1 MSTAEAALPGNT
13 ESRVDATPLLNDKM
27 KFAIKAA
34 ASLVLVY
41 LIGFA
46 QGWSNITTAATTVML
61 IAAVGSLENAVMN
74 GLLRVLGSIIGAI
87 IGMVFIAIFPQER
100 FLYLLVLSLAVTFV
114 LHLTRTY
121 KGDMTVFMLTGM
133 TMMMMFQNGN
143 TDNVFLYGVDKAFMT
158 LFGIAVYTLV
168 GILIWPV
175 SDKKAEFEHAQQL
188 AQALKKR
195 YEVRLEDEAT
205 QNRLHNEALQ
215 AQELLQKSI
224 PQIPGTMETNFS
236 PAQWRSLMRDFKAL
250 DTLLSL
256 LPTSG
261 ELSDFP
267 KPVSH
272 YLKGFETV
280 HSQIETLFDAIVK
293 GWQEKQLI
301 EIPKKAELSVDFEA
315 SEELTQLQRATLGSF
330 ALETKNL
337 HALLSRIAKKLNALH
352 RPEPTHF
359 VDDERIKTH
368 AFDLLDPEHLKASVI
383 TFLIFWT
390 AVVCWILFNPPGGF
404 MVVVLATGLS
414 VITVFTPVKPSLLII
429 VFTLSF
435 LFAAAAYV
443 GILPYLD
450 HGVELALFLF
460 FYGFIGFYFLP
471 AQLSIFF
478 LLGLV
483 TMNITNQMYYAFDI
497 FLLVLT
503 MFYAFLS
510 LLLLFYYLP
519 FSTKPERLFLIL
531 QKRFFSQSLQ
541 LARYHFA
548 LIKGKARFWQ
558 KIAAHYNR
566 RYLMNTVAKMKL
578 WAAQIDTAYF
588 DDIEK
593 EALLSYVRNCER
605 FATLLLIHIHTIDA
619 QKENPLLRSYL
630 LERHNAALVEALERL
645 ADKPLLTSVSDM
657 KAATERF
664 EKELLD
670 FFTKENPERYERES
684 VVSFYET
691 ISLYRHIWHT
701 FFDLEA
707 KMAHL
712 NLTSLKESRF

>member
-1 MSTAEAALPGNT
+1 MATAEAALHSST
-13 ESRVDATPLLNDKM
+13 ESKVETTPLLNDKM

-74 GLLRVLGSIIGAI
+74 GLLRVLGSIIGAV
-87 IGMVFIAIFPQER
+87 IGMALIALFPQER

-121 KGDMTVFMLTGM
+121 KGDMTIFMLTGM
-133 TMMMMFQNGN
+133 TMMMMFQNGD

-168 GILIWPV
+168 GILIWPI
-175 SDKKAEFEHAQQL
+175 SGKKAEFEHAQQL
-188 AQALKKR
+188 AQALQKR
-195 YEVRLEDEAT
+195 YEAHLEDEPT

-236 PAQWRSLMRDFKAL
+236 PAQWRSLLRDFKAL

-256 LPTSG
+256 LPASD
-261 ELSDFP
+261 ELSEFP

-272 YLKGFETV
+272 YLKGYKSV
-280 HSQIETLFDAIVK
+280 RSQIETLFDAIVK
-293 GWQEKQLI
+293 GWQEKKHI
-301 EIPKKAELSVDFEA
+301 EIPQKAALSVDFEA
-315 SEELTQLQRATLGSF
+315 AGELTYLQRATLGSL
-330 ALETKNL
+330 ALETKKM
-337 HALLSRIAKKLNALH
+337 HALLSRIAEKLNALH

-359 VDDERIKTH
+359 VDDERVKAY
-368 AFDLLDPEHLKASVI
+368 AFDLLDPEHLKASII

-390 AVVCWILFNPPGGF
+390 AVACWILFNPPGGF

-414 VITVFTPVKPSLLII
+414 VITAFSPIKPSLLII

-443 GILPYLD
+443 GVLPHLD
-450 HGVELALFLF
+450 HGAELALFLF

-483 TMNITNQMYYAFDI
+483 TMNIANQMYYAFDI
-497 FLLVLT
+497 FLLILT

-531 QKRFFSQSLQ
+531 QKRFFKQTRQ
-541 LARYHFA
+541 LARYHVT
-548 LIKGKARFWQ
+548 LMKGKVRFWQ
-558 KIAAHYNR
+558 KMAARYNI
-566 RYLMNTVAKMKL
+566 RYLMNTVVKMKL

-605 FATLLLIHIHTIDA
+605 FATLLLIQARTIDV
-619 QKENPLLRSYL
+619 QKENPLLQAYL
-630 LERHNAALVEALERL
+630 LERHNAALVEALEHF
-645 ADKPLLTSVSDM
+645 ADDPAANTVSNIDTV
-657 KAATERF
+657 AERF
-664 EKELLD
+664 EKELSD
-670 FFTKENPERYERES
+670 FFEKEKLRHYDSEAAI
-684 VVSFYET
+684 SFYET
-691 ISLYRHIWHT
+691 VSLYRHIWHT
-701 FFDLEA
+701 FFGLET
-707 KMAHL
+707 KMAQL

>member
-1 MSTAEAALPGNT
+1 
-13 ESRVDATPLLNDKM
+13 
-27 KFAIKAA
+27 
-34 ASLVLVY
+34 
-41 LIGFA
+41 
-46 QGWSNITTAATTVML
+46 
-61 IAAVGSLENAVMN
+61 
-74 GLLRVLGSIIGAI
+74 
-87 IGMVFIAIFPQER
+87 
-100 FLYLLVLSLAVTFV
+100 
-114 LHLTRTY
+114 
-121 KGDMTVFMLTGM
+121 
-133 TMMMMFQNGN
+133 
-143 TDNVFLYGVDKAFMT
+143 
-158 LFGIAVYTLV
+158 
-168 GILIWPV
+168 
-175 SDKKAEFEHAQQL
+175 
-188 AQALKKR
+188 
-195 YEVRLEDEAT
+195 
-205 QNRLHNEALQ
+205 
-215 AQELLQKSI
+215 
-224 PQIPGTMETNFS
+224 
-236 PAQWRSLMRDFKAL
+236 
-250 DTLLSL
+250 
-256 LPTSG
+256 
-261 ELSDFP
+261 
-267 KPVSH
+267 
-272 YLKGFETV
+272 
-280 HSQIETLFDAIVK
+280 
-293 GWQEKQLI
+293 
-301 EIPKKAELSVDFEA
+301 
-315 SEELTQLQRATLGSF
+315 
-330 ALETKNL
+330 
-337 HALLSRIAKKLNALH
+337 
-352 RPEPTHF
+352 
-359 VDDERIKTH
+359 
-368 AFDLLDPEHLKASVI
+368 
-383 TFLIFWT
+383 
-390 AVVCWILFNPPGGF
+390 

-414 VITVFTPVKPSLLII
+414 IITAFSPVKPSLLII

-443 GILPYLD
+443 GVLPHLD
-450 HGVELALFLF
+450 NGAGLALFLF
-460 FYGFIGFYFLP
+460 VYALIGFYFLP
-471 AQLSIFF
+471 AQVSIFF

-483 TMNITNQMYYAFDI
+483 TMNIANQMYYAFDI

-531 QKRFFSQSLQ
+531 QKRFFNQSLQ
-541 LARYHFA
+541 LTRYHFA
-548 LIKGKARFWQ
+548 IIKDKAHFWQ
-558 KIAAHYNR
+558 KIAAHYNA

-593 EALLSYVRNCER
+593 EALFSYVRNCER

>member
-1 MSTAEAALPGNT
+1 MATAQATLHGNT
-13 ESRVDATPLLNDKM
+13 EGKAKTTPLLNDKM

-74 GLLRVLGSIIGAI
+74 GLLRVLGSIIGAV
-87 IGMVFIAIFPQER
+87 IGMVLIALFPQER
-100 FLYLLVLSLAVTFV
+100 FLYLLLLSIAVTFV

-133 TMMMMFQNGN
+133 TMMMMFQNGD

-168 GILIWPV
+168 GILVWPV
-175 SDKKAEFEHAQQL
+175 SGKKREFEHAQQL
-188 AQALKKR
+188 ARALQNR
-195 YEVRLEDEAT
+195 YEARLEDEAT
-205 QNRLHNEALQ
+205 QSRLHNEALQ
-215 AQELLQKSI
+215 AQELLLKSI

-256 LPTSG
+256 LPTSA
-261 ELSDFP
+261 ELSDLP
-267 KPVSH
+267 KPASH
-272 YLKGFETV
+272 YLKGYESV
-280 HSQIETLFDAIVK
+280 RSQIDTLFDDIVK
-293 GWQEKQLI
+293 GWHKKRI
-301 EIPKKAELSVDFEA
+301 IDIPKEAKLSVDFDTTDA
-315 SEELTQLQRATLGSF
+315 LSQLQRATLGSL
-330 ALETKNL
+330 ALETKKL
-337 HALLSRIAKKLNALH
+337 HALLSRIARKLNALH

-359 VDDERIKTH
+359 VDDEPVKTR
-368 AFDLLDPEHLKASVI
+368 AFDLLDPEHLKASVV

-390 AVVCWILFNPPGGF
+390 AVACWILFNPPGGF

-414 VITVFTPVKPSLLII
+414 VITAFSPVKPSLLII

-443 GILPYLD
+443 GVLPHLN
-450 HGVELALFLF
+450 HGAELALFLF
-460 FYGFIGFYFLP
+460 LYGFIGFYFLP

-483 TMNITNQMYYAFDI
+483 TMNIANQMYYAFDI
-497 FLLVLT
+497 FLLILT

-519 FSTKPERLFLIL
+519 FSTKPERLFLIF
-531 QKRFFSQSLQ
+531 QKRFFNQSLQ
-541 LARYHFA
+541 LARYHYA

-558 KIAAHYNR
+558 KIAARYNA
-566 RYLMNTVAKMKL
+566 RYLMNTVSKMKL
-578 WAAQIDTAYF
+578 WAAQIDTGYF
-588 DDIEK
+588 DDVEK
-593 EALLSYVRNCER
+593 EALLAYVRNCER
-605 FATLLLIHIHTIDA
+605 FATLLLIHTRTIDA
-619 QKENPLLRSYL
+619 QKHNPLLQAYL
-630 LERHNAALVEALERL
+630 LKRHNATLAKALEHL
-645 ADKPLLTSVSDM
+645 ADNPFTASASDLQT
-657 KAATERF
+657 ATERF
-664 EKELLD
+664 ENELSD
-670 FFTKENPERYERES
+670 FFKKENPERYERES

-701 FFDLEA
+701 FFDLER
-707 KMAHL
+707 KMAYL

>member
-1 MSTAEAALPGNT
+1 MATAKTAVENNTESKVEAAL
-13 ESRVDATPLLNDKM
+13 LLNEKM
-27 KFAIKAA
+27 KFAIKSA

-41 LIGFA
+41 LIGFS

-74 GLLRVLGSIIGAI
+74 GLLRVLGSIIGAV
-87 IGMVFIAIFPQER
+87 IGMVLIALFPQER
-100 FLYLLVLSLAVTFV
+100 FLYLLLLSLAVTLV

-133 TMMMMFQNGN
+133 TMMMMFQNGD
-143 TDNVFLYGVDKAFMT
+143 TDNVFLYGIDKAFMT

-175 SDKKAEFEHAQQL
+175 SGKKSEFEYAQQL
-188 AQALKKR
+188 AKALKKR
-195 YEVRLEDEAT
+195 YEARFEDEVT
-205 QNRLHNEALQ
+205 QNRLHNESLQ
-215 AQELLQKSI
+215 TQELLLKSI

-261 ELSDFP
+261 ELSNFP
-267 KPVSH
+267 KPLSY
-272 YLKGFETV
+272 YLKGFESV
-280 HSQIETLFDAIVK
+280 RSQIEALFDAIIK
-293 GWQEKQLI
+293 GWQEKGVI
-301 EIPKKAELSVDFEA
+301 EIPQKAELTVDFKA
-315 SEELTQLQRATLGSF
+315 ADELTQMQRATLGSL

-337 HALLSRIAKKLNALH
+337 HTLLSHIAKKLNALH

-359 VDDERIKTH
+359 VDDVHIKTH
-368 AFDLLDPEHLKASVI
+368 SFDLLDPEHLKASVV
-383 TFLIFWT
+383 TFLVFWT
-390 AVVCWILFNPPGGF
+390 AVACWILFNPPGGF

-414 VITVFTPVKPSLLII
+414 VITAFSPVKPSLLII

-443 GILPYLD
+443 GVLPHLE
-450 HGVELALFLF
+450 HGAELALFLF
-460 FYGFIGFYFLP
+460 VYALIGFYFLP
-471 AQLSIFF
+471 AQVSIFF

-519 FSTKPERLFLIL
+519 FSTKPEHLFLIL
-531 QKRFFSQSLQ
+531 QKRFFNQSLQ

-548 LIKGKARFWQ
+548 LIKGNERFWQ
-558 KIAAHYNR
+558 KIAARYNR

-578 WAAQIDTAYF
+578 WVTQIDTTYF

-593 EALLSYVRNCER
+593 EALLAYVRNCER
-605 FATLLLIHIHTIDA
+605 FATLLLIHSRTIDA
-619 QKENPLLRSYL
+619 QTKNPLLQSYL
-630 LERHNAALVEALERL
+630 LERHNSTLVEALERL
-645 ADKPLLTSVSDM
+645 TDKPFISSASDV

-664 EKELLD
+664 EKELSD
-670 FFTKENPERYERES
+670 FFKKESLERYES
-684 VVSFYET
+684 NTVVSFYET

-701 FFDLEA
+701 FFDMKM

>member
-1 MSTAEAALPGNT
+1 MATAEAALHSST
-13 ESRVDATPLLNDKM
+13 ESKVETTPLLNDKM

-87 IGMVFIAIFPQER
+87 IGMVLIALFPQER

-175 SDKKAEFEHAQQL
+175 SGKKTEFEHAQKL
-188 AQALKKR
+188 AQALKTR
-195 YEVRLEDEAT
+195 YEQRLADEAT
-205 QNRLHNEALQ
+205 QNRLHNETLQ
-215 AQELLQKSI
+215 AQELLLKSI
-224 PQIPGTMETNFS
+224 PQIPGAMEANFS
-236 PAQWRSLMRDFKAL
+236 PAQWRSLMRDFKSL

-256 LPTSG
+256 LPTAG
-261 ELSDFP
+261 ELAEFP
-267 KPVSH
+267 QHVSH
-272 YLKGFETV
+272 YLKNFKTV
-280 HSQIETLFDAIVK
+280 RSQIDTLFDAVVK
-293 GWQEKQLI
+293 GWQEKTLI
-301 EIPKKAELSVDFEA
+301 EIPKKPELTVDFKA
-315 SEELTQLQRATLGSF
+315 TGELTHLQRATLGSL
-330 ALETKNL
+330 ALETKKL
-337 HALLSRIAKKLNALH
+337 HALLSRIARKLNALH
-352 RPEPTHF
+352 RPEPTRF
-359 VDDERIKTH
+359 TDEIPVKAH
-368 AFDLLDPEHLKASVI
+368 AFDLFDPEHLKATLL

-390 AVVCWILFNPPGGF
+390 AVACWILFNPPGGF
-404 MVVVLATGLS
+404 MVVILATGLS
-414 VITVFTPVKPSLLII
+414 VITAFTPIKPSLLII

-435 LFAAAAYV
+435 LFATAAYV
-443 GILPYLD
+443 GILPHLD
-450 HGVELALFLF
+450 QGTELALFLF
-460 FYGFIGFYFLP
+460 LYGFIGFYFLP
-471 AQLSIFF
+471 AQVSIFF

-483 TMNITNQMYYAFDI
+483 TMNIANEMYYAFDI

-519 FSTKPERLFLIL
+519 FSTKPEHLFLVL
-531 QKRFFSQSLQ
+531 QKRFFNQSLQ
-541 LARYHFA
+541 LAHHHFA
-548 LIKGKARFWQ
+548 LLKGQENFRQKTAAR
-558 KIAAHYNR
+558 YNSY
-566 RYLMNTVAKMKL
+566 YLMNTVAKMKL
-578 WAAQIDTAYF
+578 WAVQIDTGYF

-593 EALLSYVRNCER
+593 EALLAYVRNCER
-605 FATLLLIHIHTIDA
+605 FATLLLIQTRTIDA
-619 QKENPLLRSYL
+619 QKNNPLLQSYL
-630 LERHNAALVEALERL
+630 LERHNAALAEALEHL
-645 ADKPLLTSVSDM
+645 ADNPFTASASDL
-657 KAATERF
+657 KTATERF
-664 EKELLD
+664 EKELSAFFDKEKLD
-670 FFTKENPERYERES
+670 AYDSEA

-691 ISLYRHIWHT
+691 VSLYRHIWHT
-701 FFDLEA
+701 FFDLET